1 MLAAGKLSHQ
11 KYIIVFQDCVLKVC
25 EPFHYVSSVKV
36 SKPTAFLLHYSDK
49 ASFPLRCFNDLT
61 DSTHMVYLKITVAWA
76 SQTKCN
82 PLNLPKQSQ
91 LLDYLSSTYMFA
103 RSGLWERW
111 TKGVDGPFVSFTVQL
126 DILSFHSLIW
136 RLFSRSQNLVENKS
150 HSSMIAPCHTVTMMS
165 ENRTTSL
172 QEVSFAF
179 VKNYL

>member
-1 MLAAGKLSHQ
+1 MKLWKRFHGMLAAGKLSHQ

-61 DSTHMVYLKITVAWA
+61 WA

-82 PLNLPKQSQ
+82 PSNLSKQSQ